1 MTSFSRQGF
10 LFSGMKFYRQILS
23 LLLFFLVL
31 VLFGAQDPSGK
42 LVIAGKGIALGW
54 LIFILYEY
62 SISPLLS
69 RESELAPLPAEPP
82 SRRPSIS
89 GDVQSYYNHLL
100 NWVLDSVQ
108 SIEET
113 YTAAVYMYDPDSTNY
128 IIQKSNHSLFQEKI
142 ETDNAIVKTVL
153 KHKEGVTLQRQKVQA
168 AWDQMF
174 NQQTWRGSEV
184 VLGVPIQF
192 NGNNSGCLLVY
203 SDHFSKV
210 KDRDLNILGKLS
222 QFVSLGMTELDK
234 MERLMVNNYFQS
246 RVANLFD
253 RLEIKSDETELLES
267 IKSLCRAFF
276 QYDKL
281 TISFALPG
289 YEKAVI
295 KLVDGMHEDAEAGLE
310 FPFDNTLHGLPFR
323 KRQIIRSNTWFRDYP
338 TLDRF
343 KKGDRDEYNFMSILS
358 VPIKS
363 REEIRGTITLERLKS
378 KLYSDMDQQFLEILA
393 STTGSIITWQG
404 EYRQMHMNAIHD
416 GLTGLLNHKAFMDR
430 FEEEVSRA
438 KRFDQPM
445 TLVVLD
451 LDKFKS
457 VNDNHGHLYGDYV
470 LKGVADII
478 AASVRGIDIV
488 GRYGGEEFAVLLVNT
503 DLSHSVIVSQRIVTG
518 IAEKLFSRDGI
529 QLHITISA
537 GIAGF
542 PTHADQVRDL
552 IAKAD
557 SAMYQSKAK
566 GGNRVTVYEKN

>member
-31 VLFGAQDPSGK
+31 VLFGVQDPSGK

-54 LIFILYEY
+54 LIFILYDY
-62 SISPLLS
+62 SISPFLTKGA
-69 RESELAPLPAEPP
+69 EPLPQPPEPP
-82 SRRPSIS
+82 SKKPTTS
-89 GDVQSYYNHLL
+89 GDVQTYYNHLL

-113 YTAAVYMYDPDSTNY
+113 YMAAVYMYDPDSTNY
-128 IIQKSNHSLFQEKI
+128 IIQNSNHSLFQEKI
-142 ETDNAIVKTVL
+142 ETDNAIVKSVL
-153 KHKEGVTLQRQKVQA
+153 KHKEGITLQRQKVRS

-174 NQQTWRGSEV
+174 HQQTWRGSEV

-310 FPFDNTLHGLPFR
+310 FSFDNTLHGLPFR
-323 KRQIIRSNTWFRDYP
+323 KRQVIRTNTWFRDYP

-363 REEIRGTITLERLKS
+363 RDEIRGTITLERLKS

-438 KRFDQPM
+438 IRFDQPM

-451 LDKFKS
+451 LDKFKL
-457 VNDNHGHLYGDYV
+457 VNDNYGHLYGDYV
-470 LKGVADII
+470 LKGVADVI
-478 AASVRGIDIV
+478 ATSVRGIDIV

-503 DLSHSVIVSQRIVTG
+503 DLSHSIIVSQRIVTG

-537 GIAGF
+537 GIAEY

>member
-1 MTSFSRQGF
+1 LTSFSRQGF

-31 VLFGAQDPSGK
+31 VLFGVQDPSGK

-54 LIFILYEY
+54 LIFILYDY
-62 SISPLLS
+62 SISPFLTKGA
-69 RESELAPLPAEPP
+69 EPLPQPPEPP
-82 SRRPSIS
+82 SKKPTTS
-89 GDVQSYYNHLL
+89 GDVQTYYNHLL

-113 YTAAVYMYDPDSTNY
+113 YMAAVYMYDPDSTNY
-128 IIQKSNHSLFQEKI
+128 IIQNSNHSLFQEKI
-142 ETDNAIVKTVL
+142 ETDNAIVKSVL
-153 KHKEGVTLQRQKVQA
+153 KHKEGITLQRQKVRS

-174 NQQTWRGSEV
+174 HQQTWRGSEV

-310 FPFDNTLHGLPFR
+310 FSFDNTLHGLPFR
-323 KRQIIRSNTWFRDYP
+323 KRQVIRTNTWFRDYP

-363 REEIRGTITLERLKS
+363 RDEIRGTITLERLKS

-438 KRFDQPM
+438 IRFDQPM

-451 LDKFKS
+451 LDKFKL
-457 VNDNHGHLYGDYV
+457 VNDNYGHLYGDYV
-470 LKGVADII
+470 LKGVADVI
-478 AASVRGIDIV
+478 ATSVRGIDIV

-503 DLSHSVIVSQRIVTG
+503 DLSHSIIVSQRIVTG

-537 GIAGF
+537 GIAEY